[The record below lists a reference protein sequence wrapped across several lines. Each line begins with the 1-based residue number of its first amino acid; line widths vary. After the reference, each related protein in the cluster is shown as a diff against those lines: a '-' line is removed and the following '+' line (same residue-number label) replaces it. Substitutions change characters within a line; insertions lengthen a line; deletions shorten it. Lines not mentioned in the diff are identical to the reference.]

1 MEELDEE
8 NRSFKSDYNTVS
20 GWVLEQLE
28 HIPRVGETFVYND
41 TMRVTVTEMEDQR
54 ITKLKIE
61 LLPKHQP
68 AEAE

>member
-8 NRSFKSDYNTVS
+8 NRSFESDYNTVS